1 MLAAQLR
8 GASSGQEGQRRSS
21 DVMRR
26 PSKYELLFFR
36 RTSCRCP
43 KHSGNFGPSCTGS
56 SGGPGSCRA
65 AITAIEALASAADQG
80 KRCGISPMEPIWTT
94 ALFALVAAYRR
105 SSVVPAASRA
115 TGFASISMADPG
127 ARPHLQICTPTP
139 ARRFGRTLP
148 DLATRIA
155 APDST
160 EGVPGR
166 GYRHIEIAAED
177 RNGRV
182 VQAVTYMAQGNEV
195 DGKPSLRYITLLR
208 DGARAHGLPETHIR
222 FLESVEHVQ

>member
-1 MLAAQLR
+1 
-8 GASSGQEGQRRSS
+8 
-21 DVMRR
+21 
-26 PSKYELLFFR
+26 
-36 RTSCRCP
+36 
-43 KHSGNFGPSCTGS
+43 
-56 SGGPGSCRA
+56 
-65 AITAIEALASAADQG
+65 
-80 KRCGISPMEPIWTT
+80 
-94 ALFALVAAYRR
+94 
-105 SSVVPAASRA
+105 
-115 TGFASISMADPG
+115 MADPG

-139 ARRFGRTLP
+139 ARRFGAYFTGSR
-148 DLATRIA
+148 DATCCA
-155 APDST
+155 LNST

-166 GYRHIEIAAED
+166 GYRHIKIAAED